1 MDNSKISRLR
11 PSCRIHKPCMILAP
25 VIGYCRLCPGVR
37 ERQMDMDAVFFSPQ
51 RSGSPPNNT
60 FPSLPLPS
68 LPPPPSA
75 YRFNEPVLIAF
86 LPSPF
91 SFSRHIHSSAGQA
104 SGVGRGGGA
113 SLRLFFLIES
123 LSQCSERPETRS
135 LVSTAAPP
143 ATMRARLFFACTN
156 QSIFDGGDG
165 LTLRLGATNTRP
177 TRRQH

>member
-1 MDNSKISRLR
+1 MYHYLHICNPYSKDKWTWT
-11 PSCRIHKPCMILAP
+11 PF
-25 VIGYCRLCPGVR
+25 V
-37 ERQMDMDAVFFSPQ
+37 FSPQ

-143 ATMRARLFFACTN
+143 ATMRARLFLHAQTSPSSMAAMALHYAWGRRTPDLLEG
-156 QSIFDGGDG
+156 SID
-165 LTLRLGATNTRP
+165 
-177 TRRQH
+177 RQDA

>member
-1 MDNSKISRLR
+1 MARSIKSK
-11 PSCRIHKPCMILAP
+11 K
-25 VIGYCRLCPGVR
+25 
-37 ERQMDMDAVFFSPQ
+37 RQMDMGAVCLLS
-51 RSGSPPNNT
+51 SAEWISSNT
-60 FPSLPLPS
+60 FPSLPS
-68 LPPPPSA
+68 PPSA

-113 SLRLFFLIES
+113 SLRLFFFLIES

-143 ATMRARLFFACTN
+143 ATMRARLFLHAQISPSSMAAMALHYAWGRRTPDLLEG
-156 QSIFDGGDG
+156 SID
-165 LTLRLGATNTRP
+165 
-177 TRRQH
+177 RQDA